1 MRTKLKKNF
10 VQIIA
15 STIATRADVIPATGK
30 GILTFE
36 ELTVL
41 TPRGRYNV
49 ELFPTFMKMH
59 GKTYDYKIKY
69 SNIVRLFLLPKP
81 DKYVALSCLTY
92 RVDTILINYI
102 QRRHQFFVV
111 SMEPPIRQGHT
122 SYPHIVIQIPE
133 NEMIEAD
140 INVAEEYVSTH
151 IISCWA

>member
-1 MRTKLKKNF
+1 

-30 GILTFE
+30 GIVTFE

-41 TPRGRYNV
+41 TPRGRYDV

-81 DKYVALSCLTY
+81 DKYVHILDYAYYVIT
-92 RVDTILINYI
+92 RV
-102 QRRHQFFVV
+102 
-111 SMEPPIRQGHT
+111 
-122 SYPHIVIQIPE
+122 SY
-133 NEMIEAD
+133 
-140 INVAEEYVSTH
+140 
-151 IISCWA
+151 